1 MLRYRPL
8 ETGSMKTSNELEALL
23 YKTGTTA
30 QEMENSQPGEAI
42 RLCLSVLLQAEDIEE
57 SPRSLKNQIGRVR
70 LILSSLYLQLTT
82 YDKALESA
90 LQAHHI
96 YEEIGLES
104 GAARSLNAIGMAN
117 IQLGTYANALEHLLQ
132 ALNSADK
139 LDDPRLKAQVLNNL
153 GLLYL
158 RMDDHEKALEYLGES
173 HTIVSGVKAIETD
186 ASLLEN
192 ISQVHMHL
200 GDYEQALSFGQQCVQ
215 QYQAEQDRYGEAKAT
230 SMTGKIYLAMGL
242 TDNALQNYENSLQIC
257 TSLNYAPGKSQANYL
272 IGELAFR
279 QSNPEKAEHHLIQA
293 LSQAKSGGQEKQVYE
308 IHRLLSQVYQAL
320 GNYQE
325 ALRHYM
331 AFHETK
337 DAVFN
342 EDIATKI
349 KSLEIIHR
357 LGETQKDRE
366 IYRLENVEL
375 VQEIEERTR
384 IQAELERLI
393 TMDPLTGLFN
403 RRHFFELTQRE
414 MERCRRYHRPVSI
427 IMVDIDEFKKV
438 NDAYGHLVGDR
449 VLVEAARRIQK
460 ALRRVDQACRYGG
473 EEFAILLPE
482 TNQIQAGMVAERLRQ
497 TIGKQPAIASDLNIT
512 ITVSVGVASY
522 EKEGTLSVDTLLDQ
536 ADQAMYLAKQSGRNR
551 VEVYPP
557 NRAAP

>member
-1 MLRYRPL
+1 
-8 ETGSMKTSNELEALL
+8 MKTSNELEALL

-42 RLCLSVLLQAEDIEE
+42 RLCLSVLLPAEDIEDP
-57 SPRSLKNQIGRVR
+57 PRSLRNQIGRIR
-70 LILSSLYLQLTT
+70 LILSSLYLHLTQ
-82 YDKALESA
+82 YDKALENA
-90 LQAHHI
+90 LQAHNI

-132 ALNSADK
+132 ALNNANK

-158 RMDDHEKALEYLGES
+158 RMDDHEKALEYLQES
-173 HTIVSGVKAIETD
+173 LAIINGAKAMETD

-192 ISQVHMHL
+192 ISQTHMHL
-200 GDYEQALSFGQQCVQ
+200 GDYQQALSFGQQCIQ
-215 QYQAEQDRYGEAKAT
+215 QYQSEQDRYGEAKAI
-230 SMTGKIYLAMGL
+230 SMAGKIYLAMGR
-242 TDNALQNYENSLQIC
+242 TDEALQNYESSLEIC
-257 TSLNYAPGKSQANYL
+257 TSLDYAPGKSQANYL

-279 QSNPEKAEHHLIQA
+279 HANAEKAEHHLIQA

-308 IHRLLSQVYQAL
+308 THQLLSQVYQSM

-325 ALRHYM
+325 ALRHFK

-337 DAVFN
+337 EAVFN

-375 VQEIEERTR
+375 IQEIEERTR

-414 MERCRRYHRPVSI
+414 MDRSRRYHRPLSI

-438 NDAYGHLVGDR
+438 NDAHGHLVGDR

-482 TNQIQAGMVAERLRQ
+482 TNQIQAEMVAERLRR
-497 TIGKQPAIASDLNIT
+497 TIGKQPAIAGDLNIT
-512 ITVSVGVASY
+512 ITVSAGVASY
-522 EKEGTLSVDTLLDQ
+522 EQDGTLSVDTLLDR
-536 ADQAMYLAKQSGRNR
+536 ADQAMYLAKQSGRDR

-557 NRAAP
+557 DRATL